1 MDRNSRPNRR
11 AEDLPGSSPGGV
23 RPAEALDEQ
32 PMPMP
37 PRQPWRRHQVAWT
50 DFVHMLPP
58 EIRIHARTIYDTY
71 RRLETGRHVHLPAFR
86 LAVSHVDVALSRIIL
101 GIFFPDL
108 FPPSRRG
115 IVNQILS
122 RLTATD
128 LSSLLLNASQTAI
141 SCAICWEDYVE
152 SDVIIVLPCHS
163 SHHFHRNCIR
173 VRSFF
178 FAHIVVLLSSADL
191 IFILCRTGLK
201 DRFLNLSHV
210 RFAEPLCTQLIHAR
224 EIVFPSLQRDRIG
237 GPALAILGGKLCIC
251 HVHKAVENCI
261 KRILFINKGCNGPH
275 PEMR

>member
-37 PRQPWRRHQVAWT
+37 PRQPRRRHQVAWT

-58 EIRIHARTIYDTY
+58 EIRIHARTVYDTY

-86 LAVSHVDVALSRIIL
+86 LASYHVIHLITFI
-101 GIFFPDL
+101 G
-108 FPPSRRG
+108 
-115 IVNQILS
+115 
-122 RLTATD
+122 TAF
-128 LSSLLLNASQTAI
+128 
-141 SCAICWEDYVE
+141 V
-152 SDVIIVLPCHS
+152 
-163 SHHFHRNCIR
+163 
-173 VRSFF
+173 
-178 FAHIVVLLSSADL
+178 
-191 IFILCRTGLK
+191 TGLK

-237 GPALAILGGKLCIC
+237 GPALAILGGPVDGRPGCSVSSGWALNRSQPRRRASRRYVRQGDGDGVAFVAGASITGCSSTN
-251 HVHKAVENCI
+251 VASVLADELRFAFAVAVGA
-261 KRILFINKGCNGPH
+261 FKGLSPFDRTNARNASSLSGVTADRAAAEQH
-275 PEMR
+275 SAKN